1 MLIKRTK
8 EMQINKNL
16 TSMSI
21 LVYNLNL
28 LKKAW
33 TSLANVYAKWFL
45 YCFNVYLLWD
55 YDYRNND
62 NMIFGVR
69 YYNLI
74 IIPQ

>member
-33 TSLANVYAKWFL
+33 TSLANVYAK
-45 YCFNVYLLWD
+45 
-55 YDYRNND
+55 
-62 NMIFGVR
+62 
-69 YYNLI
+69 
-74 IIPQ
+74 